1 MYNLSKKF
9 GPKHYLMSM
18 WHLEN
23 LKILIMGIFS
33 CQIVHVLDF
42 VDCQTSK
49 QLMAFGKICN

>member
-1 MYNLSKKF
+1 
-9 GPKHYLMSM
+9 
-18 WHLEN
+18 LEN